1 MDCDDAIA
9 QRAHDAVEGALDA
22 DAAPMT
28 DDPTTTDGA
37 PRLPPGDRPPSTA
50 RQPRGARGEDD
61 RGGAHRG
68 RRGGATQRF
77 YTRAPTRP
85 GWHPT
90 GEFDDHGKPAHSGQC
105 EGCRVSTVVNFRPVV
120 GGNPP
125 LCGVCL
131 DSLKAATAGA
141 DGGDGYGA
149 GGASRGASRGG
160 ARHGGGGA
168 SGRGGGAGA
177 MRFSPYG
184 GAGQMIMVDPSMMMM
199 MPHAHAGGGR
209 GGGGRGKSR
218 TWTRPGAE
226 GDASGGG
233 DTSNVPCLFYSKG
246 SCRAG
251 DSCKYSH
258 AGVIDDDFVANTGEN
273 MNVDLNVEM

>member
-1 MDCDDAIA
+1 M
-9 QRAHDAVEGALDA
+9 
-22 DAAPMT
+22 
-28 DDPTTTDGA
+28 
-37 PRLPPGDRPPSTA
+37 
-50 RQPRGARGEDD
+50 
-61 RGGAHRG
+61 
-68 RRGGATQRF
+68 
-77 YTRAPTRP
+77 
-85 GWHPT
+85 
-90 GEFDDHGKPAHSGQC
+90 
-105 EGCRVSTVVNFRPVV
+105 
-120 GGNPP
+120 
-125 LCGVCL
+125 
-131 DSLKAATAGA
+131 
-141 DGGDGYGA
+141 
-149 GGASRGASRGG
+149 
-160 ARHGGGGA
+160 
-168 SGRGGGAGA
+168 

-199 MPHAHAGGGR
+199 APPHVMGGR

-226 GDASGGG
+226 GDASGG